1 MPKIILASGPVI
13 IENNKVLLVKH
24 GDDFW
29 KFCGGKAKN
38 FENESLQEIAI
49 REAKEETNLDIKIT
63 NKQPFFFFTKKES
76 ANDIIDVV
84 LVHFPT
90 KATGKIKPGKDI
102 EACEWFDINN
112 LPPDIAP
119 NIKPAIEYFTK

>member
-38 FENESLQEIAI
+38 FDNESLKEIAI
-49 REAKEETNLDIKIT
+49 REAKEEAGLDIKIKD
-63 NKQPFFFFTKKES
+63 NKPFFFFTKKEIVEN
-76 ANDIIDVV
+76 AIDVV
-84 LVHFPT
+84 LVHFLA
-90 KATGKIKPGKDI
+90 KSKGKMKPGKDI

-119 NIKPAIEYFTK
+119 NIKPAVEYFTK

>member
-38 FENESLQEIAI
+38 FDNESLKEISI
-49 REAKEETNLDIKIT
+49 REAKEETGLDVKIT
-63 NKQPFFFFTKKES
+63 DNQPFFFFTKKES
-76 ANDIIDVV
+76 SEGIIDVV
-84 LVHFPT
+84 LVHFSA
-90 KATGKIKPGKDI
+90 KGKGEVKLGKDI
-102 EACEWFDINN
+102 EACQWFDINN
-112 LPPDIAP
+112 LPTDIAP
-119 NIKPAIEYFTK
+119 NIKPAIKYFAK

>member
-38 FENESLQEIAI
+38 FENESLKEIAI

-63 NKQPFFFFTKKES
+63 DKQPFFFFTKKES
-76 ANDIIDVV
+76 TDGIIDVV
-84 LVHFPT
+84 LVHFLA

-102 EACEWFDINN
+102 EACERFDINT
-112 LPPDIAP
+112 LPSDIAP
-119 NIKPAIEYFTK
+119 NIKPTIEYFAK